1 MFKANHSC
9 YGSDLNRLGVTH
21 FHTCPYMSLLN
32 GELFE
37 GPFPPNHWIIS
48 VTRMITYL
56 WTTHSANGPWDKRL
70 KLIFPTKHVI
80 PETLKSSHWL
90 RLLLQ
95 NPTNQGSAGVSSKG
109 YFGKITET
117 QLSIPYTE
125 KDRNLGIVINL
136 RPTKRNRGPKLLPH
150 FSWASLPLKAWK
162 TYIEYIYIIYIYIC

>member
-1 MFKANHSC
+1 MFKANHSY

-56 WTTHSANGPWDKRL
+56 WTTHSANGPWDKSL
-70 KLIFPTKHVI
+70 KFIFPTKHVI

-90 RLLLQ
+90 SETITPEPNKSPTDFGGYPPKGTLAKSLKLSCPSPVRKRIETWELSLTFVQQ
-95 NPTNQGSAGVSSKG
+95 N
-109 YFGKITET
+109 E
-117 QLSIPYTE
+117 
-125 KDRNLGIVINL
+125 IVVPNCYLIFLEPVCRERHANYI
-136 RPTKRNRGPKLLPH
+136 
-150 FSWASLPLKAWK
+150 SY
-162 TYIEYIYIIYIYIC
+162 TYI